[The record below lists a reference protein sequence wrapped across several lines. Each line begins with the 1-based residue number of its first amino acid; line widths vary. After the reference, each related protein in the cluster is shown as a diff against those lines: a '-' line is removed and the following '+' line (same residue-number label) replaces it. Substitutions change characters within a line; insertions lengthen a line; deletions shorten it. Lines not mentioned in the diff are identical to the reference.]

1 MQYGRV
7 KFSHKEGVIKMQK
20 KCCSVAKQKQHK
32 QNNLDLNAT
41 TEERKLKEE
50 FNKEFEEWY
59 KFFGY
64 NPSLF
69 SHLANNVRMG
79 MENERRNYQ

>member
-32 QNNLDLNAT
+32 QN
-41 TEERKLKEE
+41 KLESNFNILAKEIQ
-50 FNKEFEEWY
+50 EWTN
-59 KFFGY
+59 FGFD
-64 NPSLF
+64 NSQIMLLV
-69 SHLANNVRMG
+69 HRAVEG
-79 MENERRNYQ
+79 